1 MCIRDRCTPPQ
12 NKPVDVVIRLAQQSL
27 LSGEQILRRKTKE
40 TKEDV
45 YYVSVQVLHA
55 DLIRVR
61 IQHKRETAK
70 D

>member
-1 MCIRDRCTPPQ
+1 M
-12 NKPVDVVIRLAQQSL
+12 VELAQQSL

-40 TKEDV
+40 TKEDM

-70 D
+70 DKRKILPWMDLPTS